1 MFIPLLYRT
10 TLNVAATDRATA
22 HIASVLSFALGVV
35 FMMVYYR
42 LFHVTKTGQQQ
53 QHMMTDTLSK
63 VRDHVHMTSVLRGVA
78 KIEEQ

>member
-1 MFIPLLYRT
+1 ME
-10 TLNVAATDRATA
+10 ATDRATA

-53 QHMMTDTLSK
+53 HMMTDTLSK
-63 VRDHVHMTSVLRGVA
+63 VTNRLEVSLYVVSL
-78 KIEEQ
+78 